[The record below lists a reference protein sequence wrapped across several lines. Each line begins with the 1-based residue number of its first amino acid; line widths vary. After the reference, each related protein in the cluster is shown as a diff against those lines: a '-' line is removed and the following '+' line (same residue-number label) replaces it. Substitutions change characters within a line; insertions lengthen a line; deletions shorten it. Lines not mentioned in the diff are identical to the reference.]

1 MSESPTAAAKASR
14 LFTDAKRAHA
24 SGDHAGA
31 LRLVAEAKRLLP
43 NQRQLDALEQS
54 IRDALE
60 GGQAAPREPPTP
72 EATSSGATGS
82 AFTQRPD
89 TRDAGATSAR
99 RPQGVSREE
108 AVELVKRCLR
118 AGGDHYAVL
127 GVGREA
133 TDDELK
139 KAYRKLALKLHP
151 DKCVTPVPACPGP
164 AAPCVSARQTR
175 RWRHNSVASCFGPFG
190 VSIYPTS
197 PGADAPPGFFH
208 RPGVRCLTRRR
219 HSRR

>member
-1 MSESPTAAAKASR
+1 MRCDVYATRDASTPATSRGEEDQRLAGAMSESPTASDGGRDAAAAKASR

-24 SGDHAGA
+24 GGDHAGA

-43 NQRQLDALEQS
+43 NQRQLDALETS

-60 GGQAAPREPPTP
+60 GRQAEPPTP

-99 RPQGVSREE
+99 RPSQGVSREE

-127 GVGREA
+127 GVGRTA

-151 DKCVTPVPACPGP
+151 DKCVTLCLLAL
-164 AAPCVSARQTR
+164 R
-175 RWRHNSVASCFGPFG
+175 RA
-190 VSIYPTS
+190 
-197 PGADAPPGFFH
+197 
-208 RPGVRCLTRRR
+208 
-219 HSRR
+219 

>member
-1 MSESPTAAAKASR
+1 MSLCDSRHVDTKYHCHVTLMRTEVHLAGAMSESPTAAKASR
-14 LFTDAKRAHA
+14 LFTDAKRVHA
-24 SGDHAGA
+24 GGDHAGA

-72 EATSSGATGS
+72 ATSDSGATGS
-82 AFTQRPD
+82 AFTTTRPD
-89 TRDAGATSAR
+89 TRDAGATSAAR
-99 RPQGVSREE
+99 RSSQGVSREE

-151 DKCVTPVPACPGP
+151 DKCVTPVPAL
-164 AAPCVSARQTR
+164 A
-175 RWRHNSVASCFGPFG
+175 
-190 VSIYPTS
+190 
-197 PGADAPPGFFH
+197 
-208 RPGVRCLTRRR
+208 LRRR
-219 HSRR
+219 A